1 MLLAD
6 LLQRLD
12 VVRLIRGFLE
22 SSMPGNPA
30 LPMML
35 QLAHGVVSQNQDA
48 AKRKLYA
55 MALSTV
61 RAETGRNLAQAYRK
75 PTASLPHA

>member
-6 LLQRLD
+6 LLHRLD
-12 VVRLIRGFLE
+12 VVSLIRGFLE
-22 SSMPGNPA
+22 SSMPGSPA
-30 LPMML
+30 LPMMM
-35 QLAHGVVSQNQDA
+35 QLAHGVVSQNQAA

-61 RAETGRNLAQAYRK
+61 RC
-75 PTASLPHA
+75 